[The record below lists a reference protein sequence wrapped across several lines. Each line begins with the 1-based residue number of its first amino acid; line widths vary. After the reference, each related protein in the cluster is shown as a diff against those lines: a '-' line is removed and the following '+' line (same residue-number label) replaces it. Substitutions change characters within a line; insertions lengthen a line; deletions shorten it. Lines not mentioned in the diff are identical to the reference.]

1 MTFVLENLFSLLYLL
16 AIVVGI
22 GWWLWVVRQ
31 SRQPA
36 RPKRTATENVELAR
50 LRAQLAQMEGE
61 AGTDQMPR

>member
-1 MTFVLENLFSLLYLL
+1 MTFLLENLFSLLYLL

-22 GWWLWVVRQ
+22 GWWLWVVRR

-36 RPKRTATENVELAR
+36 RPKRTGTENVELAR

-61 AGTDQMPR
+61 ADTDQVPR

>member
-1 MTFVLENLFSLLYLL
+1 MTFLLENLFSLLYLL

-22 GWWLWVVRQ
+22 GWWLWVVRR

-36 RPKRTATENVELAR
+36 RPKRTETENVELAR

-61 AGTDQMPR
+61 AGTDQVPR